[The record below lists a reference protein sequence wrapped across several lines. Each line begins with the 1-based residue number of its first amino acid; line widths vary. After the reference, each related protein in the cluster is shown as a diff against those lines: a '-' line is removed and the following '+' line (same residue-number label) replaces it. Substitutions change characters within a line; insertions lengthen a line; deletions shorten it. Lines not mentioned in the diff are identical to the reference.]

1 MVMKMEKEG
10 GKKRFGVANFESGKP
25 PRFSVN
31 LPIEYWRCDAPP
43 SLKGDAPDPS
53 EGGLLIYSPEQLQ
66 ITQYLRLKLF
76 FYLNAEMDSM
86 EASVQV
92 VWIDTPLG
100 EEEYY
105 RCGVKFVNLAPENM
119 ERLRNIL
126 KKLSTL
132 RNPPVNE
139 EKFSSLKSIISNSG
153 KTY

>member
-1 MVMKMEKEG
+1 MRV
-10 GKKRFGVANFESGKP
+10 P
-25 PRFSVN
+25 PAKAGEIH
-31 LPIEYWRCDAPP
+31 L
-43 SLKGDAPDPS
+43 LKAD
-53 EGGLLIYSPEQLQ
+53 
-66 ITQYLRLKLF
+66 
-76 FYLNAEMDSM
+76 
-86 EASVQV
+86 
-92 VWIDTPLG
+92 WIDTPLG

-126 KKLSTL
+126 KKLSAL